1 MGGVIPIGWTDA
13 ASSLQLIRSDA
24 IEPLA
29 ISGMK
34 RVLFHFGCALTRR
47 TARWAR
53 PRRTSLHRSDQLMHI
68 PPDRRRGNFWR
79 WGEGTPEM
87 ESGKNKKARNLA
99 VSGPPCERA

>member
-34 RVLFHFGCALTRR
+34 RVPLPFRLCPHATDRALG
-47 TARWAR
+47 AA
-53 PRRTSLHRSDQLMHI
+53 PSNVAAQ
-68 PPDRRRGNFWR
+68 
-79 WGEGTPEM
+79 E
-87 ESGKNKKARNLA
+87 
-99 VSGPPCERA
+99 